1 MRPFFFNCSYD
12 VGLDLHSG
20 SKASAKNRK
29 RDTLEGMSKS
39 LVETNN
45 PYLVLFDCDGTLT
58 NSHGVI
64 VESMQM
70 AFASCGLNEPS
81 DVAVSKVIGLSLKAA
96 IEALSSDT
104 SCNERITE
112 AYRQYYSAAEA
123 ALELY
128 PGVIE
133 TLDTLQRRGYWMGI
147 VTGKSKP
154 GLIRV
159 LKQFDLDGY
168 FLVLRTADC
177 CLSKPHPA
185 MALECMDELGVL
197 PERTALVGDAI
208 FDMQMAA
215 SANLRALGVSF
226 GVESAEA
233 LYAEG
238 AVDVVDDFPA
248 LLAHFPPLM

>member
-1 MRPFFFNCSYD
+1 MSPSLINST
-12 VGLDLHSG
+12 DL
-20 SKASAKNRK
+20 KAH
-29 RDTLEGMSKS
+29 LI
-39 LVETNN
+39 
-45 PYLVLFDCDGTLT
+45 LFDCDGTLT
-58 NSHGVI
+58 DSHGVI
-64 VESMQM
+64 VKSMQM
-70 AFASCGLNEPS
+70 AFASCGLDEPS
-81 DVAVSKVIGLSLKAA
+81 DIAVSKVIGLSLQAA
-96 IEALSSDT
+96 VEALSSDI
-104 SCNERITE
+104 SCNERIIE
-112 AYRQYYSAAEA
+112 AYRQHYSAAEA
-123 ALELY
+123 SLSLY

-133 TLDTLQRRGYWMGI
+133 TLEELQRRGYWMGI

-159 LKQFDLDGY
+159 LKQFNLAGY

-197 PERTALVGDAI
+197 PERTTLVGDAI

-226 GVESAEA
+226 GVESAEV

-238 AVDVVDDFPA
+238 AVDVADDFPA
-248 LLAHFPPLM
+248 LLTHFPPLV